1 MKFRLSLLCGAL
13 ALLASSCH
21 KDNNN
26 SQVVSQRYVHKY
38 GYAVSQEE
46 WASKNYPGQVITAL
60 RSGVV
65 VTATYENH
73 ELHGP
78 CTYTYPNSQTVERYV
93 LYNRGQT
100 AKEVLYD
107 MSGMP
112 MKETVQLSP
121 SRHSL
126 TLWYADGA
134 PRSVEEFAN
143 DELLEGQ
150 YFSVLNEV
158 QSRVEKGHGERT
170 MRDAKGTLLY
180 RDEIDKGF
188 TVKRDSFYANG
199 SPESVTY
206 YLNNQMHGEK
216 TTFTANGEPLA
227 VEEWVNGQLH
237 GKSTYF
243 KNGTKYLE
251 ISYLFGKKNGLETYF
266 VDGDKVSHQIVWE
279 NDRKHGPEV
288 YYVDSAEKTA
298 WFYAGK
304 EVSKS
309 NYDEQ
314 IRLDEIVSLVRPESN
329 YR

>member
-1 MKFRLSLLCGAL
+1 M
-13 ALLASSCH
+13 
-21 KDNNN
+21 
-26 SQVVSQRYVHKY
+26 
-38 GYAVSQEE
+38 
-46 WASKNYPGQVITAL
+46 
-60 RSGVV
+60 
-65 VTATYENH
+65 
-73 ELHGP
+73 
-78 CTYTYPNSQTVERYV
+78 
-93 LYNRGQT
+93 
-100 AKEVLYD
+100 
-107 MSGMP
+107 
-112 MKETVQLSP
+112 
-121 SRHSL
+121 
-126 TLWYADGA
+126 
-134 PRSVEEFAN
+134 
-143 DELLEGQ
+143 
-150 YFSVLNEV
+150 

-170 MRDAKGTLLY
+170 MRDPKGTLLY
-180 RDEIDKGF
+180 KDEIDRGF

-227 VEEWVNGQLH
+227 IEEWVNGQLH

-266 VDGDKVSHQIVWE
+266 VDGDKVAHQIVWE
-279 NDRKHGPEV
+279 NDRKHGPEI

-304 EVSKS
+304 EVSKA

-314 IRLDEIVSLVRPESN
+314 IRLDEIVSQVRSESN